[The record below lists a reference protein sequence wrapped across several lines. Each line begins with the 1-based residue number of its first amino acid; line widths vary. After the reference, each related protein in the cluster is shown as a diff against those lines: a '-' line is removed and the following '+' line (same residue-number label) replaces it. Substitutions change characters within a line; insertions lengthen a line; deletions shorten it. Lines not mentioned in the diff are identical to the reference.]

1 MKTLYNDRGNKQY
14 ILMTDGLSE
23 ILNYDNAKGA
33 LKMTQLLNENSDGR
47 TEYELRA
54 IPNTNS
60 QITSSHDD
68 QLGYNTYHDH
78 QKDAED
84 KDAEH
89 NRAMLDIEIANLKK
103 DANKNTPNTES
114 DTSWMDKSGY
124 YTTHGIRSDED
135 ASIQRMID
143 LLNHDMDREVD
154 SGMDEDPPC

>member
-1 MKTLYNDRGNKQY
+1 MTYNIMKTLYNDRGNKQY

-33 LKMTQLLNENSDGR
+33 LKMTQLLNENSDAR

-60 QITSSHDD
+60 HE
-68 QLGYNTYHDH
+68 DH

-103 DANKNTPNTES
+103 DANKNTPKNES

-143 LLNHDMDREVD
+143 LLNQGMDREVD

>member
-1 MKTLYNDRGNKQY
+1 
-14 ILMTDGLSE
+14 MTDGLSE

-33 LKMTQLLNENSDGR
+33 LKMTQLLNENSDAR

-60 QITSSHDD
+60 HE
-68 QLGYNTYHDH
+68 DH

-103 DANKNTPNTES
+103 DANKNTPKNES

-143 LLNHDMDREVD
+143 LLNQGMDREVD